1 MSKKLAAIRLAFLIS
16 GGLTIYILNFMS
28 NSFDI
33 ITRGLRIGAF
43 SGLAIT
49 IFALATDSKWLI
61 EDKYFFK
68 PREKGKQRNL
78 YYQSIS
84 KAL

>member
-1 MSKKLAAIRLAFLIS
+1 
-16 GGLTIYILNFMS
+16 MS

-49 IFALATDSKWLI
+49 IFALATDSKWLL
-61 EDKYFFK
+61 EGKYFFK
-68 PREKGKQRNL
+68 PREKGILPLILNSLSLNL
-78 YYQSIS
+78 ELEQLSLQELKERFLKSLSIN
-84 KAL
+84 